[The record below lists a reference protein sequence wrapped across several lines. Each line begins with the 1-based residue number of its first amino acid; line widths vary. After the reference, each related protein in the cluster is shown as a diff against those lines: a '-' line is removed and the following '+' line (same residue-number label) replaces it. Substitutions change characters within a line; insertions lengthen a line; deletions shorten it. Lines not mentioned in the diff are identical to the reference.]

1 MTNKQVILD
10 FETYFDPQYSLTKLT
25 TTQYV
30 RDPRFKIWGVGIKHV
45 EINDYMGILEEET
58 EWYGEYEVEEAIKSI
73 DWEKTALVCHNTLFD
88 GYILTQHFGKKPAYY
103 YDTAAQSRG
112 LFPGQSARL
121 ADVAKRLFPND
132 STMRKGEELVN
143 AKGIYDLSPDL
154 EDQIAGY
161 CIQDVDLTY
170 EIFCKMEMPQ
180 SEYDLINL
188 TTRMF
193 CEPILTVD
201 RERLIAY
208 KEKEAEKSEAT
219 IAFCGVDRK
228 ILASNQQFSTLLE
241 EMGITVPTK
250 KSPRTGKKIPAFG
263 KNDAAFKQLQTRYP
277 EHKGLWDARIATKS
291 RIAITR
297 AQRFI
302 DATHDDGTISV
313 PLRYYAAHTGRF
325 GGTEK
330 INMQN
335 LPRGSELRSVLMAPK
350 GKLLYVADLSNIEAR
365 MLAWLA
371 GEEKLLEQFRQ
382 GDDIYSNFASEI
394 YGRHIDKEKNPTER
408 FVGKTAILGL
418 GYGMGNKK
426 FAATISSGAMGPAM
440 DFSDEEAVNVVN
452 TYRTT
457 FSRIPLFWK
466 KAEDLLLQSL
476 NSLSIG
482 NTYGPLTVGHHSL
495 ILPNGMA
502 LKYHDLEASP
512 DGGFIFRSGKQ
523 HVNTYGG
530 KITENIIQAL
540 ARIIITDSMLRLDKK
555 YKVVLT
561 VHDEIII
568 VGDDSDPHATMKE
581 IIDDMRLAPSWAPD
595 LPLDAEGGFD
605 TRYSK

>member
-1 MTNKQVILD
+1 MKNQVVLD
-10 FETYFDPQYSLTKLT
+10 FETYFDAGYSLTKLT

-30 RDPRFKIWGVGIKHV
+30 RDSRFKVWGVGIKHIQ
-45 EINDYMGILEEET
+45 INDFMGIIEEDT
-58 EWYGEYEVEEAIKSI
+58 EWYGEEEAEDAIKAI
-73 DWEKTALVCHNTLFD
+73 DWKNTEVICHNTLFD
-88 GYILTQHFGKKPAYY
+88 GYILTQHYGVTPAYY
-103 YDTAAQSRG
+103 YDTAAQARG

-121 ADVAKRLFPND
+121 KDVAERLFPND
-132 STMRKGEELVN
+132 PEKRKGDELINV
-143 AKGIYDLSPDL
+143 KGVFFLSPDD
-154 EDQIAGY
+154 EDALAGY

-170 EIFCKMEMPQ
+170 EIFCKMDMPQ
-180 SEYDLINL
+180 SEYDIINL

-193 CEPILTVD
+193 CEPTLTID

-208 KEKEAEKSEAT
+208 KEQEAEKSEAT

-228 ILASNQQFSTLLE
+228 ILASNQQFSALLE
-241 EMGITVPTK
+241 EMDITVPTK
-250 KSPRTGKKIPAFG
+250 KSPRTGKKIPAFS
-263 KNDAAFKQLQTRYP
+263 KNDAAFKQLQARYP

-302 DATHDDGTISV
+302 DATHEDGTISV

-335 LPRGSELRSVLMAPK
+335 LPRGSELRRVLMAPT

-371 GEEKLLEQFRQ
+371 REEGLLDQFRQ

-394 YGRHIDKEKNPTER
+394 YERPINKEKNPTER

-418 GYGMGNKK
+418 GYGMGDKK

-440 DFSDEEAVNVVN
+440 DFSDEEAINVVN
-452 TYRTT
+452 TYRNT
-457 FSRIPLFWK
+457 FARIPLFWK

-568 VGDDSDPHATMKE
+568 VGDASDPHATMKT
-581 IIDDMRLAPSWAPD
+581 IIDDMRLPPSWAPT